1 MIDLKNIFDS
11 STLNVPSFIYDGDVI
26 NAGELGNIAYGYWGK
41 SLGFTDDELF
51 YGGGVARML
60 VDRNFDNIWNSL
72 ITDKYYGDRPED
84 IADIMKG
91 IELYNKKYVL
101 GCGGGGIR

>member
-11 STLNVPSFIYDGDVI
+11 SILNVPRFIYDGNVI
-26 NAGELGNIAYGYWGK
+26 NASELGNIAYGYWGK

-60 VDRNFDNIWNSL
+60 ADRNFDNIWNSL
-72 ITDKYYGDRPED
+72 ITDKYYGDKLED
-84 IADIMKG
+84 IEDIMKG
-91 IELYNKKYVL
+91 IALYNKL
-101 GCGGGGIR
+101 HLNMGCGGAR